1 MNLRLAGFI
10 FFCCSYL
17 WFGSVQAQVPY
28 TVTEGNKLDAE
39 TYQGYLLYRNW
50 CARCHG
56 TFAQGLA
63 GPNLAKSL
71 KQTQK
76 DEFMQV
82 LVKGKKGRIGIMPGF
97 NDNPQV
103 INGREQLYNYLRARA
118 DNAIGPVQPA
128 QGPK

>member
-1 MNLRLAGFI
+1 MYSRLAGFTLL
-10 FFCCSYL
+10 CCISL
-17 WFGSVQAQVPY
+17 WLTPAQAQASY
-28 TVTEGNKLDAE
+28 KVTEGNKLDSQ
-39 TYQGYLLYRNW
+39 TYRGYLLYRNW

-63 GPNLAKSL
+63 APNLAKSL
-71 KQTQK
+71 NQLSK

-82 LVKGKKGRIGIMPGF
+82 LLKGKNGRNGLMPGF
-97 NDNPQV
+97 QDNPQI

-118 DNAIGPVQPA
+118 DNAIGPVLPQ

>member
-1 MNLRLAGFI
+1 
-10 FFCCSYL
+10 
-17 WFGSVQAQVPY
+17 WFGPVQAQAGY
-28 TVTEGNKLDAE
+28 KVTEGNKLDPE
-39 TYQGYLLYRNW
+39 TYRGYVLYRNW

-71 KQTQK
+71 NQASKE
-76 DEFMQV
+76 EFMQV
-82 LVKGKKGRIGIMPGF
+82 LIKGKKGRAGVMPAF
-97 NDNPQV
+97 QDNPQV

-118 DNAIGPVQPA
+118 DNAIGPVMPE

>member
-10 FFCCSYL
+10 FLCSNSFWL
-17 WFGSVQAQVPY
+17 GGAQAQIPY
-28 TVTEGNKLDAE
+28 SVTEGNKLDSQ
-39 TYQGYLLYRNW
+39 TYRGYLLYRNW

-63 GPNLAKSL
+63 GPNLAKSI
-71 KQTQK
+71 KKTSK

-82 LVKGKKGRIGIMPGF
+82 LVKGKNGRIGIMPGF

-118 DNAIGPVQPA
+118 DNAIGPVQPE

>member
-10 FFCCSYL
+10 FFCSSYL

-71 KQTQK
+71 KQNSK

-118 DNAIGPVQPA
+118 DNAIGPVQPE
-128 QGPK
+128 QGSK

>member
-1 MNLRLAGFI
+1 MYLRLTGFI
-10 FFCCSYL
+10 FLCCTSL
-17 WFGSVQAQVPY
+17 WFSSAQAQAPY
-28 TVTEGNKLDAE
+28 TVTEGNKLDAQ
-39 TYQGYLLYRNW
+39 TYRGYLLYRNW

-71 KQTQK
+71 NQSSK

-82 LVKGKKGRIGIMPGF
+82 LFKGQKGRNDLIHGF
-97 NDNPQV
+97 QDNQQV

-118 DNAIGPVQPA
+118 DNAIGPVPPQ

>member
-1 MNLRLAGFI
+1 MSFRLIGLLLI
-10 FFCCSYL
+10 CCTGL
-17 WFGSVQAQVPY
+17 WFGPVMAQSSY
-28 TVTEGNKLDAE
+28 TVTEGNKLDPQ
-39 TYQGYLLYRNW
+39 TYRGYLIYRNW

-71 KQTQK
+71 NQASK

-82 LVKGKKGRIGIMPGF
+82 LIKGKKGRIGIMPSF
-97 NDNPQV
+97 QDNPQV

>member
-71 KQTQK
+71 KQTSK